1 MCNNIEVT
9 NNSIKAMQQKINWAL
24 PTSLLVS
31 LIKYFSNG
39 LINSFLA
46 FFLQKKSAAS
56 LALKLKECPVCLFV
70 SLSIL
75 FLVFSWL
82 IWGKDTTIFY
92 INKLFNRIIYKVINN
107 IYVKKP
113 IHQKEKPILLN
124 EKPIHQNEN
133 PIHQSE
139 PISTIKDYTI
149 KNNTIKEKRAFSFFY
164 FF

>member
-1 MCNNIEVT
+1 MFFV
-9 NNSIKAMQQKINWAL
+9 
-24 PTSLLVS
+24 
-31 LIKYFSNG
+31 
-39 LINSFLA
+39 LINLY
-46 FFLQKKSAAS
+46 
-56 LALKLKECPVCLFV
+56 
-70 SLSIL
+70 
-75 FLVFSWL
+75 
-82 IWGKDTTIFY
+82 GKDTTFFY

-149 KNNTIKEKRAFSFFY
+149 KNNTIKKKRAFSFFY
-164 FF
+164 FFK

>member
-1 MCNNIEVT
+1 
-9 NNSIKAMQQKINWAL
+9 
-24 PTSLLVS
+24 LVS

-75 FLVFSWL
+75 FFVLVNFFL
-82 IWGKDTTIFY
+82 FIGQRYNLFY
-92 INKLFNRIIYKVINN
+92 INKLLNRIIYKVINN
-107 IYVKKP
+107 IDVKKP

-124 EKPIHQNEN
+124 EKPIHQKEK

-149 KNNTIKEKRAFSFFY
+149 KNNTIKEKRALAFFY
-164 FF
+164 FFLERLGRLSSK

>member
-1 MCNNIEVT
+1 MGQRYN
-9 NNSIKAMQQKINWAL
+9 L
-24 PTSLLVS
+24 
-31 LIKYFSNG
+31 
-39 LINSFLA
+39 
-46 FFLQKKSAAS
+46 
-56 LALKLKECPVCLFV
+56 
-70 SLSIL
+70 
-75 FLVFSWL
+75 
-82 IWGKDTTIFY
+82 FY